1 MSVEETVHTLLVL
14 TFEIEVL
21 SVDLTRCQSCL
32 AGTCQGKRTSKTRL
46 NVWMTPSCGKFTF
59 ASDEGAKIIEWSHF
73 ESEYTLGL
81 KIVFQC
87 SAEGDPRPHI
97 TWFKNGLE
105 LYGHAFFMTHEW
117 DMGEKGKKSKMEIDP
132 ATHMDAGYYE
142 CMADNQYAVDVKGFS
157 TDFSLEF
164 E

>member
-1 MSVEETVHTLLVL
+1 MSLYVSCKKTLGLILVIMVL
-14 TFEIEVL
+14 VAEV
-21 SVDLTRCQSCL
+21 TEAQ
-32 AGTCQGKRTSKTRL
+32 KRRGGGGRRRGGRKKGLKVWKSKESQAYYD
-46 NVWMTPSCGKFTF
+46 N
-59 ASDEGAKIIEWSHF
+59 ENGAKIIDWSHF
-73 ESEYTLGL
+73 ESEYTLGR

-87 SAEGDPRPHI
+87 SAEGTPRPHI
-97 TWFKNGLE
+97 TWFKNGIE
-105 LYGHAFFMTHEW
+105 LYSHAFFMTHEW
-117 DMGEKGKKSKMEIDP
+117 DMGEIGKKSKMEIDP